1 MSHLHEFSAP
11 PPNVGSPLA
20 GRVPPNTPSSPV
32 SKNFPNGAIQ
42 SVDSVVPDGFSEH
55 TTKMLFHVTE
65 SLVSADK
72 KCIKKMVAP
81 IVTKSALPAGYDKVL
96 ITGITVSNK
105 HNEFPYA
112 LQVEIGSHKNAATGV
127 NSTSGAS
134 YSVTMWADSDTHNTE
149 VILDDITPLAT
160 NVVRRFAGH
169 TLETL
174 RDGIVD
180 FGNGVS
186 YIPDGHIVKV
196 TYEMNATRFGSALV
210 PVDDGFYKVSTAA
223 VNDIISEIS
232 SIMSKTIT
240 ITDLSTFSVAFSRLN
255 GKPLNDLSESKWN
268 HFDDID
274 KQSLMKKE
282 LTAGFELTL
291 RYVIPKS
298 KVASGHA
305 SNYNAPVPVNTSSPS
320 GRVYAAPK

>member
-11 PPNVGSPLA
+11 LADAGSPLA
-20 GRVPPNTPSSPV
+20 GRAPSYTPSSPV
-32 SKNFPNGAIQ
+32 AKSSPLGAIQ
-42 SVDSVVPDGFSEH
+42 TADSAVPEGFSEH
-55 TTKMLFHVTE
+55 STKMLFHFTE
-65 SLVSADK
+65 SLASADK

-81 IVTKSALPAGYDKVL
+81 IVAKNALPVGHDKVL

-105 HNEFPYA
+105 HNEFPYG
-112 LQVEIGSHKNAATGV
+112 LQVEIGNHKNATTGI

-134 YSVTMWADSDTHNTE
+134 YSVTMWADSSTSTNE
-149 VILDDITPLAT
+149 VILDDRTPLTT

-169 TLETL
+169 SLESL

-180 FGNGVS
+180 IKNGFS
-186 YIPDGHIVKV
+186 YVPDGHTVKN
-196 TYEMNATRFGSALV
+196 TYEMNPGRFGSNMT
-210 PVDDGFYKVSTAA
+210 PVEDGFYKIHTAV
-223 VNDIISEIS
+223 VNDIITEINAV
-232 SIMSKTIT
+232 MSNNIT

-291 RYVIPKS
+291 RYAIPKS
-298 KVASGHA
+298 RVTSTHA
-305 SNYNAPVPVNTSSPS
+305 SNSSIPVPVNTSPA
-320 GRVYAAPK
+320 GRMYAAPK